1 MNKDIFDI
9 QMFAEGGGAAG
20 TAGAAA
26 GAGTS
31 EGTGAGN
38 NSHVAGGNNR
48 AKNSLENV
56 VYGKPQQ
63 NQSDAG
69 AEKRNSSERSSF
81 EDLIKGDYKEDYEK
95 HFQKEFQKVFNE
107 RHAKQQ
113 QETQQM
119 RKDMEDIRA
128 VTDMLAAKYGVD
140 GGDLKALVKAIED
153 DDAYYEQEANEKG
166 ISVEQLKSLRKMEQE
181 NVTLRRKMQETMKQ
195 EQAQRNI
202 AEWMRQSEEVKK
214 TYPNFDFNKESENK
228 DFRDL
233 IIKGIPVQTAYEILH
248 KDEIMGGAMQYTA
261 QTVAQKISQ
270 NIQSRSERPTENGM
284 SSNNGIVTK
293 TDVHKLT
300 KADRQEIARRVARGE
315 RITF

>member
-9 QMFAEGGGAAG
+9 QMFADGGAAG
-20 TAGAAA
+20 AGAAGA
-26 GAGTS
+26 AAGTS
-31 EGTGAGN
+31 EGTGAEN
-38 NSHVAGGNNR
+38 NSHAAGGNNR
-48 AKNSLENV
+48 AKKSLENV
-56 VYGKPQQ
+56 VYGKSQQQ

-69 AEKRNSSERSSF
+69 AGKNNSSERSSF

-113 QETQQM
+113 QETQKM

-140 GGDLKALVKAIED
+140 GSDMKALVKAIEA

-181 NVTLRRKMQETMKQ
+181 NATLRRKMQETMQQ

-214 TYPNFDFNKESENK
+214 TYPNFDFNKESENR

-270 NIQSRSERPTENGM
+270 NIQSRAERPTENGM